1 MFATGHPQ
9 RWHRATAFQLLGF
22 IVWNHCTDCVPHMR
36 ALQGAKSEDKR
47 DRKVN

>member
-47 DRKVN
+47 DRKVS